1 MLKAE
6 HVTVR
11 YGSQAVVDDLSFHL
25 KEGQWLMLAGPNGAG
40 KSTLINAVSQ
50 GVPYSGSVLLAGKDI
65 RSYRPAQLARK
76 IGVSR
81 QTINMIERGDYN
93 PTLKLCIQLC
103 HALGT
108 TLDALFWEEETP

>member
-1 MLKAE
+1 MAQNERMKRARKAI
-6 HVTVR
+6 
-11 YGSQAVVDDLSFHL
+11 GLSQ
-25 KEGQWLMLAGPNGAG
+25 EE
-40 KSTLINAVSQ
+40 
-50 GVPYSGSVLLAGKDI
+50 
-65 RSYRPAQLARK
+65 LARK

-108 TLDALFWEEETP
+108 TLDALFVPDWYSEDLLPVWQTLPDAGT

>member
-1 MLKAE
+1 MRLKSAVLHMLQ
-6 HVTVR
+6 
-11 YGSQAVVDDLSFHL
+11 GSPNFISG
-25 KEGQWLMLAGPNGAG
+25 EELA
-40 KSTLINAVSQ
+40 KRL
-50 GVPYSGSVLLAGKDI
+50 
-65 RSYRPAQLARK
+65 
-76 IGVSR
+76 GVSR

>member
-1 MLKAE
+1 MAQNERMKRARKAI
-6 HVTVR
+6 
-11 YGSQAVVDDLSFHL
+11 GLSQ
-25 KEGQWLMLAGPNGAG
+25 EE
-40 KSTLINAVSQ
+40 
-50 GVPYSGSVLLAGKDI
+50 
-65 RSYRPAQLARK
+65 LARE

>member
-1 MLKAE
+1 MAQNERMKRARKEL
-6 HVTVR
+6 
-11 YGSQAVVDDLSFHL
+11 GLSQ
-25 KEGQWLMLAGPNGAG
+25 EE
-40 KSTLINAVSQ
+40 
-50 GVPYSGSVLLAGKDI
+50 
-65 RSYRPAQLARK
+65 LARK

-108 TLDALFWEEETP
+108 TLDALFWEEETPDGICFTRFSTWRRWRMSAPPVWKPAGTNGF